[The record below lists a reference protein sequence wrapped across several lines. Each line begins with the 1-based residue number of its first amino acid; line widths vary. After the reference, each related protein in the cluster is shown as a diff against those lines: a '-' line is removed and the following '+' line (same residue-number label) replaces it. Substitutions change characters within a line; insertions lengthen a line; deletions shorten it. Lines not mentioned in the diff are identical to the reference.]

1 MSDMSLRA
9 LSEAIAGILGLFREL
24 VMTLL
29 FGLWD
34 GGAQPTM
41 IDNVVECDRLHQQL
55 AGRLNGLVRSPR
67 VCFPQAAPRYR
78 Y

>member
-1 MSDMSLRA
+1 MSLRA

-41 IDNVVECDRLHQQL
+41 IDNVVECDRPLGS
-55 AGRLNGLVRSPR
+55 A
-67 VCFPQAAPRYR
+67 
-78 Y
+78 

>member
-9 LSEAIAGILGLFREL
+9 LSEAIAGVLGLFREL

-34 GGAQPTM
+34 GDAHRTM
-41 IDNVVECDRLHQQL
+41 IELSHPPPDISASVMLQY
-55 AGRLNGLVRSPR
+55 R
-67 VCFPQAAPRYR
+67 VIKF
-78 Y
+78 